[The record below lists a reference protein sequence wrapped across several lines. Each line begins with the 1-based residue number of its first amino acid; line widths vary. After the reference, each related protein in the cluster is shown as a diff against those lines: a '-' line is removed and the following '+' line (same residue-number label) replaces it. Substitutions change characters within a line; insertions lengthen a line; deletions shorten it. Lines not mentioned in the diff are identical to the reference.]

1 MAPPSPQLK
10 IAEGDHQRPKPLT
23 SDYSNDR
30 VMAARGARSDA
41 READRV
47 KALTDRKD
55 YLRKYTAKKS
65 RSSGVR

>member
-23 SDYSNDR
+23 SDSNDR

-47 KALTDRKD
+47 KALTDRKG